1 MPASQQPDLIRILIR
16 QGKQLFSR
24 LKPYLR
30 WVILGATLFFLA
42 STLRQHGAEVAALRV
57 DAIGWAIL
65 TVALAVTL
73 LAHIW
78 TGWVWSWILRELN
91 QPASG
96 SWGVLVYLK
105 TNIAKYLPGN
115 VWHLYGRIM
124 AAKNAGFAAGAA
136 TLSVVLEPLLMAAAA
151 LTIVLLSLHSSYWWL
166 QTLCLLGVLVVI
178 HPRFLNPLLKF
189 VSRIKKTS
197 GAENPADRRQETAD
211 ARQKDARQKDARQEP
226 EDHSHLRSGVASSP
240 SSVQLKR
247 YPFLP
252 LLGELIFIALRGIGF
267 LLTVLVLT
275 PFSLAQLPVI
285 FSAFSFA
292 WLLGLVIP
300 GAPGG
305 IGVFEATA
313 IALLNSQL
321 SPAVILGSVALYR
334 LISTLAEAGGAGL
347 AWLDESLMT
356 Q

>member
-1 MPASQQPDLIRILIR
+1 MPASRRSDLVRSLVR
-16 QGKQLFSR
+16 HGKQLLSR

-30 WVILGATLFFLA
+30 WLVLGGTLFFLA

-124 AAKNAGFAAGAA
+124 AAKNAGFSAGAA

-151 LTIVLLSLHSSYWWL
+151 LTIVLLSLRSSSWWL
-166 QTLCLLGVLVVI
+166 QTFSLLGVLVAI
-178 HPRFLNPLLKF
+178 HPRFLNPLLKLA
-189 VSRIKKTS
+189 SRIKASRTQNQS
-197 GAENPADRRQETAD
+197 IDPPSPA
-211 ARQKDARQKDARQEP
+211 
-226 EDHSHLRSGVASSP
+226 
-240 SSVQLKR
+240 SVLQLKR

-252 LLGELIFIALRGIGF
+252 LLGELIFVALRGIGF

-275 PFSLAQLPVI
+275 PVSLAQLPAI

-347 AWLDESLMT
+347 AWLDESLIT